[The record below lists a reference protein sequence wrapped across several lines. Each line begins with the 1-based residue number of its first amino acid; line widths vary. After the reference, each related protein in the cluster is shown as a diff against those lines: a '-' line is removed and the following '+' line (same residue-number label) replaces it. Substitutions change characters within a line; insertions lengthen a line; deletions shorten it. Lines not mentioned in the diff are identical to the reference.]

1 MKKTLF
7 FITTALLALFAFA
20 GCKEKAQTT
29 NGASG
34 TEASAKGNADKSIL
48 YSFHTVLYR
57 DDEGN
62 GTPLYAEN
70 DEGKMVWADE
80 AFAGDAISVYYLKK
94 DGSEIP
100 ETKKAIRRL
109 YNGKEEEMEFVHVR
123 YHVRYFDEDYWT
135 RPIFVANGSPRVVLE
150 DTYLY
155 SSTDLVNAKTTKI
168 AKDTF
173 VALDENMS
181 IDGIDFCK
189 VYCYD
194 WNAPWG
200 KEGYIKQ
207 GALSTST
214 RELFEVQTRQAMER
228 MGSDLKPFVRDEIPR
243 ILDAYLEI

>member
-1 MKKTLF
+1 MKARKTLLL
-7 FITTALLALFAFA
+7 TALALLALA
-20 GCKEKAQTT
+20 GCKEKARTDG
-29 NGASG
+29 GAEQG
-34 TEASAKGNADKSIL
+34 AEASAKGNGDKSIL

-80 AFAGDAISVYYLKK
+80 AIAGDAISVYYLKK

-123 YHVRYFDEDYWT
+123 YFDEDYWT

-155 SSTDLVNAKTTKI
+155 SSTDLVNAKTAKV

-173 VALDENMS
+173 IACSEVTG
-181 IDGIDFCK
+181 IDGIAFCK

-194 WNAPWG
+194 WNTPWG
-200 KEGYIKQ
+200 KEGYIKKD
-207 GALSTST
+207 ALSTST
-214 RELFEVQTRQAMER
+214 RELLEVQTRQAMER